1 MKSENIA
8 AVATPPGK
16 GGIAVVRLSGDSP
29 LSVAE
34 KMFRPAGKVAVKEF
48 EPYRMVPGEID
59 GGTFRD
65 YGLCVYFKAP
75 HSFTGEDV
83 VEFHCHGGTSIARG
97 ILRRAIDLGC
107 RLAERGEFTKRAF
120 LNGKLSL
127 ASAEGMADMINGESE
142 AEVRAGF
149 LLYTER
155 LTESVRAC
163 QAELTELLAG
173 IDADIDF
180 PEEDIE
186 HTDLADAGERIG
198 RIGEQLSAL
207 TAQYRTGKKI
217 KQGVNVVLAG
227 RPNTGKSSLLNA
239 LLGQDRA
246 IVSSVAGTTRDAV
259 EGSIEIG
266 GVRFNLYDTAGIRD
280 VADEVENF
288 GIARARSLA
297 EGADLVLI
305 VLDSSEPL
313 SAEDEAVCRALADK
327 KRLVVYNKTDLGE
340 EAALDPPADI
350 RVSAKTGENIPALRE
365 KMLALCMNGYVAD
378 AQFLIEERHYA
389 ALQRAQEEVRT
400 AKERCGAVPLDLLG
414 VHLKAA
420 WEALGEI
427 TGETAN
433 ERILDEIFSKFCV
446 GK

>member
-16 GGIAVVRLSGDSP
+16 GGIAVVRISGDSP
-29 LSVAE
+29 LAVAAQ
-34 KMFRPAGKVAVKEF
+34 MFRPAGGRAVENF
-48 EPYRMVPGEID
+48 EPYRMVPGVID

-97 ILRRAIDLGC
+97 ILRRALDLGC

-142 AEVRAGF
+142 AEVRAGY

-155 LTESVRAC
+155 LTGAVRAR

-186 HTDLADAGERIG
+186 HTDLADAAERIG
-198 RIGEQLSAL
+198 HIEAALSAL
-207 TAQYRTGKKI
+207 AGQYRTGKKI
-217 KQGVNVVLAG
+217 KQGVAVVLAG

-239 LLGQDRA
+239 LLGQDKA
-246 IVSSVAGTTRDAV
+246 IVSAVAGTTRDAV
-259 EGSIEIG
+259 EGTLEIG

-280 VADEVENF
+280 CADEVENF
-288 GIARARSLA
+288 GIARARTLA
-297 EGADLVLI
+297 EGADLVLF

-313 SAEDEAVCRALADK
+313 SEEDRAVWNALEGK
-327 KRLVVYNKTDLGE
+327 RRLVVYNKTDIGAD
-340 EAALDPPADI
+340 AALDPPADI
-350 RVSAKTGENIPALRE
+350 RVSAKTGENIAALRQ
-365 KMLALCMNGYVAD
+365 KMLEMSMEDYAAD

-389 ALQRAQEEVRT
+389 ALQRALEEVRT
-400 AKERCGAVPLDLLG
+400 AHALCGRVPLDLLG

-433 ERILDEIFSKFCV
+433 ERIIDEIFSKFCV